1 MFRELPTENQ
11 TNGNEMTNNPHLRAT
26 MAYAALQLAPPLIR
40 QTLLDDAAFRSEFG
54 FKTDAVLD
62 FGDSG
67 VSIQRSTVFDAAR
80 KVLAES
86 PGVEVTDEAGKKWQ
100 LINKIQKQA
109 LPVFAIIHGDQSLD
123 LPDLNVLSQD
133 KTTRLRWLEK
143 SSSDVNLPARER
155 RHWHHI
161 LSARP
166 LEDEEVGEFYDDIRD
181 TPVHMSRA
189 IRREFTDGKSGIS
202 TLVPPSLRY
211 FERLIGAHDGSDSV
225 QDYATTT
232 ARQHFEHLSEWRPYD
247 GFLLS
252 LFLCSHSSLTA
263 EINTERLLEE
273 ELIRAFG
280 FLEEHGDRISQV
292 GAVEV
297 GLRIL
302 TERPAIEAALIRLI
316 EQIRDDDVEDASSGF
331 KLLSALFG
339 LVDGELS
346 RTRLLSA
353 LPPFYRRL
361 ASLAQA
367 ALIHRQYVNA
377 GISADAFCEWAFET
391 RGGAYLLQTFADLR
405 LEPRWTPNLAS
416 ASQIQAEFLGR
427 IMVAARNH
435 EDSIKGSKVHALALG
450 EGPGGLRSHF
460 EFFRVCFPG
469 PLEGG
474 GSSPN
479 PLPTDYAEAISTQL
493 SAEEAEVSSFVAL
506 VNAAQVFRVEPQQA
520 ESAARLLKSSSY
532 QISGLQDRSQLLYV
546 LDGLATVAAVTRSRT
561 LAEELR
567 ILVRRYGRDAQ
578 YNLSVEDAMR
588 VCLVAA
594 ASRADLD
601 DWREFVGAW
610 LTELAFGKLDK
621 KEAAVFHWCVQYL
634 CHAVPE
640 LWVSCGR
647 AEAALEAFSNA

>member
-1 MFRELPTENQ
+1 
-11 TNGNEMTNNPHLRAT
+11 MTNNPYLRAT
-26 MAYAALQLAPPLIR
+26 LAYAALQLAPPLIR
-40 QTLLDDAAFRSEFG
+40 QTLLDDSAFRSGFG
-54 FKTDAVLD
+54 FKTEAVLD

-80 KVLAES
+80 KVLSES

-100 LINKIQKQA
+100 LINRIQEQA

-143 SSSDVNLPARER
+143 ASSDVNMPARER
-155 RHWHHI
+155 RHWHNI

-181 TPVHMSRA
+181 TPVHVSRA

-202 TLVPPSLRY
+202 TLVPPSRRY
-211 FERLIGAHDGSDSV
+211 FERLVGAYDGSASV
-225 QDYATTT
+225 QDYAAAM
-232 ARQHFEHLSEWRPYD
+232 ARQHFEQLSDWKPYD
-247 GFLLS
+247 GFLFS

-263 EINTERLLEE
+263 EINTEHLGDQDVVR
-273 ELIRAFG
+273 IFD
-280 FLEEHGDRISQV
+280 FLEKYGDRISQV

-302 TERPAIEAALIRLI
+302 SERPGIEAALIRLI
-316 EQIRDDDVEDASSGF
+316 EQIRDDDVEDAGSGF

-346 RTRLLSA
+346 RTRLLA
-353 LPPFYRRL
+353 AEPPFYRRL

-377 GISADAFCEWAFET
+377 GISGDTFCEWAFKA
-391 RGGAYLLQTFADLR
+391 RGGAYYLQTLADLR
-405 LEPRWTPNLAS
+405 LEPRWAPDLAS
-416 ASQIQAEFLGR
+416 ASQLQADFFGR
-427 IMVAARNH
+427 IMLTASDH
-435 EDSIKGSKVHALALG
+435 EDKSKGSKVHALALG
-450 EGPGGLRSHF
+450 DGPGSLRSRS
-460 EFFRVCFPG
+460 EFFRPYFPG

-479 PLPTDYAEAISTQL
+479 PLPTEYAEAISGQL
-493 SAEEAEVSSFVAL
+493 SAKEAEVSSFIAL
-506 VNAAQVFRVEPQQA
+506 VNTARIFRMESQQA
-520 ESAARLLKSSSY
+520 ESAAKLLKSSSY
-532 QISGLQDRSQLLYV
+532 QISGLQDKPQLLYL
-546 LDGLATVAAVTRSRT
+546 LDGLATVAAVTRSRA
-561 LAEELR
+561 LADELR
-567 ILVRRYGRDAQ
+567 IVARRYGRDAQ

-594 ASRADLD
+594 ASCADLN
-601 DWREFVGAW
+601 DWREFVGDW
-610 LTELAFGKLDK
+610 LTELAFGELK
-621 KEAAVFHWCVQYL
+621 KDEGAAFHWCLQYL
-634 CHAVPE
+634 CHAVPD
-640 LWVSCGR
+640 LWVSCGK
-647 AEAALEAFSNA
+647 ADAALEAFCNA

>member
-1 MFRELPTENQ
+1 
-11 TNGNEMTNNPHLRAT
+11 MTNNPYLRAT
-26 MAYAALQLAPPLIR
+26 LAYAALQLAPPLIR
-40 QTLLDDAAFRSEFG
+40 QTLLDDSIFRSEFR
-54 FKTDAVLD
+54 FKTEAVLD

-67 VSIQRSTVFDAAR
+67 VSIRRSTAFDAAR
-80 KVLAES
+80 KVLPES

-100 LINKIQKQA
+100 LINRIQEQA

-123 LPDLNVLSQD
+123 LPDLNVLSKD

-166 LEDEEVGEFYDDIRD
+166 LEDEEVDEFYNDIRD
-181 TPVHMSRA
+181 TPVHVSRV
-189 IRREFTDGKSGIS
+189 IRREFTEGKSGIS
-202 TLVPPSLRY
+202 TLVPPSRRY
-211 FERLIGAHDGSDSV
+211 FERLVGAYDGSASV
-225 QDYATTT
+225 QDYAAAT
-232 ARQHFEHLSEWRPYD
+232 ARQLFEHLSEWKPYD
-247 GFLLS
+247 GFLFS
-252 LFLCSHSSLTA
+252 LFLCSHSSLAA
-263 EINTERLLEE
+263 EINTEHLADEE
-273 ELIRAFG
+273 IVRAFD
-280 FLEEHGDRISQV
+280 FLEKYGDRISQL
-292 GAVEV
+292 GAIEV

-302 TERPAIEAALIRLI
+302 PEKPGIESVLVRLI

-331 KLLSALFG
+331 RLLSALFG

-353 LPPFYRRL
+353 ASPFYRRL

-377 GISADAFCEWAFET
+377 GISSDAFCEWALKV
-391 RGGAYLLQTFADLR
+391 RGGAHYLQTLADLR

-416 ASQIQAEFLGR
+416 ASQMQMEFFGR
-427 IMVAARNH
+427 IMITAENH
-435 EDSIKGSKVHALALG
+435 DDNIKGSKVHALVLG
-450 EGPGGLRSHF
+450 DGPGSLRSRS
-460 EFFRVCFPG
+460 EFLRPYFPG

-479 PLPTDYAEAISTQL
+479 PLPTEYAEAISTPL
-493 SAEEAEVSSFVAL
+493 SAEEAKVSSFIAL
-506 VNAAQVFRVEPQQA
+506 VNTAQIFRVESQQA
-520 ESAARLLKSSSY
+520 ESAAKLLKSNSY
-532 QISGLQDRSQLLYV
+532 QISGLKDKSQLLYV

-561 LAEELR
+561 LADELR

-578 YNLSVEDAMR
+578 YNLPVEDAMR

-594 ASRADLD
+594 ASCPDLN
-601 DWREFVGAW
+601 DWREFVGDW
-610 LTELAFGKLDK
+610 LTELAFGKLEK
-621 KEAAVFHWCVQYL
+621 NEGTQFHWCLQYL
-634 CHAVPE
+634 CHTVPE

-647 AEAALEAFSNA
+647 ADAALEAFCSA